1 MKRVLIITYYWPPS
15 GGSGVQRWLK
25 MSKYL
30 PENGWQPVIYTA
42 KDAEYPVEDPSLE
55 QDVAPEAEVIRRPI
69 VEPYT
74 FYKKFLGMQ
83 KGEKVK
89 AGFINEGTKK
99 SGWKENLSVWLRGNL
114 FIPDARCW
122 WIKPSVRYLSKY
134 LKEHPV
140 DALISTGP
148 PHSMHLIARALNKK
162 FNIPWVA
169 DFRDPWTD
177 IDFYKDL
184 KLTRCADRKHHRLEH
199 QVLTEAT
206 KAVAIGWDCAKGLES
221 HGAKDVAVITNG
233 FDETFVETHGRV
245 SLHNDASQHETL
257 PFTMSHIG
265 IVGANRNP
273 ETFWQ
278 SIADIV
284 EMFPGTSPIPSIK
297 IRLIGQVDNSV
308 LESIKRYNIEKYV
321 EIIPYIPHNQVIAEQ
336 QKSDVLLL
344 FVNNTPNAKGILTG
358 KIFEYMASGRPILC
372 IGPEDGDSA
381 RILNE
386 TQSGITVDF
395 NDKEKMKQTILTLY
409 ERFKDNN
416 LKINNLDLI
425 SRYSRRNLCRQ
436 YCEIL
441 NGLF

>member
-42 KDAEYPVEDPSLE
+42 DNAEYPVEDASLE
-55 QDVAPEAEVIRRPI
+55 KDVPLEAEVLRRPI
-69 VEPYT
+69 VEPYA
-74 FYKKFLGMQ
+74 FYKKFLGIK

-89 AGFINEGTKK
+89 AGFINEGAKK

-122 WIKPSVRYLSKY
+122 WIKPSIKYLTKY

-140 DALISTGP
+140 DAIISTGP
-148 PHSMHLIARALNKK
+148 PHSMHLIASALHKK
-162 FNIPWVA
+162 LNIPWVA

-184 KLTRCADRKHHRLEH
+184 KLTCFADRKHHRLEH
-199 QVLTEAT
+199 KVLTEAT
-206 KAVAIGWDCAKGLES
+206 KVVTVSWDCAKGLES

-233 FDETFVETHGRV
+233 YDDINSGEANQN
-245 SLHNDASQHETL
+245 SSQNNYQHQSVL
-257 PFTMSHIG
+257 TMSHIG
-265 IVGANRNP
+265 IIGANRNP
-273 ETFWQ
+273 DTFWNAV
-278 SIADIV
+278 SEVADSN
-284 EMFPGTSPIPSIK
+284 MR
-297 IRLIGQVDNSV
+297 IRLIGQIDNSV
-308 LESIKRYNIEKYV
+308 VDTIKRVGIEKYV
-321 EIIPYIPHNQVIAEQ
+321 EIIPYMPHDQAIIEQ

-358 KIFEYMASGRPILC
+358 KLFEYMASGRPILC

-386 TQSGITVDF
+386 TQTGVTVDF
-395 NDKEKMKQTILTLY
+395 SDKEKMKSVILDFIKKHQENQLGIMRN
-409 ERFKDNN
+409 ESIEK
-416 LKINNLDLI
+416 
-425 SRYSRRNLCRQ
+425 YSRRNLAKAFAD
-436 YCEIL
+436 IL
-441 NGLF
+441 NEII

>member
-42 KDAEYPVEDPSLE
+42 EDAEYPVEDKSLE
-55 QDVAPEAEVIRRPI
+55 RDVAPDAEVIRRPI

-74 FYKKFLGMQ
+74 FYKKFLGMK

-99 SGWKENLSVWLRGNL
+99 TGWKENLSVWLRGNF

-122 WIKPSVRYLSKY
+122 WVRPSVRYLSNY

-140 DALISTGP
+140 DAIISTGP
-148 PHSMHLIARALNKK
+148 PHSMHLIARALHKK

-206 KAVAIGWDCAKGLES
+206 RVVTIGWDCAKGLEN

-233 FDETFVETHGRV
+233 YDFDNSIPSKCQNHT
-245 SLHNDASQHETL
+245 SS
-257 PFTMSHIG
+257 FTMSHIG
-265 IVGANRNP
+265 IIGENRNP
-273 ETFWQ
+273 KMFWQ
-278 SIADIV
+278 VIGELSQSVDLK
-284 EMFPGTSPIPSIK
+284 IK
-297 IRLIGQVDNSV
+297 LIGQVDNSV
-308 LESIKRYNIEKYV
+308 IESIKRHNIEKYI
-321 EIIPYIPHNQVIAEQ
+321 EIISYIPHNQVIMEQ

-386 TQSGITVDF
+386 TQTGITVDF
-395 NDKEKMKQTILTLY
+395 NDKEKMKSVILDFMNKHKENQLVTKHSELV
-409 ERFKDNN
+409 EK
-416 LKINNLDLI
+416 
-425 SRYSRRNLCRQ
+425 YSRRNLTK
-436 YCEIL
+436 EFVKIL
-441 NGLF
+441 NEII

>member
-1 MKRVLIITYYWPPS
+1 MQRVLIITYYWPPS

-42 KDAEYPVEDPSLE
+42 DDAEYPVEDKSLE
-55 QDVAPEAEVIRRPI
+55 QDVASEAEVIRRPI

-74 FYKKFLGMQ
+74 FYKKFLGMK
-83 KGEKVK
+83 KGDKVK
-89 AGFINEGTKK
+89 AGFINEGAKK
-99 SGWKENLSVWLRGNL
+99 SGWKENLSVWLRGNF

-122 WIKPSVRYLSKY
+122 WIKPSVRFLSKY

-140 DALISTGP
+140 DAIISTGP
-148 PHSMHLIARALNKK
+148 PHSMHLIAKALHKK

-184 KLTRCADRKHHRLEH
+184 KLTRSSDKKHHSLER

-206 KAVAIGWDCAKGLES
+206 RVVTVGWDCAKGLEN
-221 HGAKDVAVITNG
+221 HGAKDVVVITNG
-233 FDETFVETHGRV
+233 YDFVETFP
-245 SLHNDASQHETL
+245 ETS
-257 PFTMSHIG
+257 PCNHKTSTFTMSHIG
-265 IVGANRNP
+265 IIGANRNP
-273 ETFWQ
+273 ETLWSAIGELTQ
-278 SIADIV
+278 SID
-284 EMFPGTSPIPSIK
+284 FLKIK
-297 IRLIGQVDNSV
+297 LIGQIDNSV
-308 LESIKRYNIEKYV
+308 IESIKRHNIEKFV
-321 EIIPYIPHNQVIAEQ
+321 EIISYIPHNQVVEEQ

-381 RILNE
+381 RVLNE
-386 TQSGITVDF
+386 TQTGITVDF
-395 NDKEKMKQTILTLY
+395 NDKEKMKSI
-409 ERFKDNN
+409 
-416 LKINNLDLI
+416 ILDLMSKYQENQLI
-425 SRYSRRNLCRQ
+425 TKNNAAVEKYSRRNLAKEYVRL
-436 YCEIL
+436 L
-441 NGLF
+441 NDITR

>member
-1 MKRVLIITYYWPPS
+1 MRRVLIITYYWPPS

-69 VEPYT
+69 MEPYS
-74 FYKKFLGMQ
+74 FYKKFLGMK

-89 AGFINEGTKK
+89 AGFINEGEKK
-99 SGWKENLSVWLRGNL
+99 NGWKENLSVWLRGNL

-122 WIKPSVRYLSKY
+122 WVKPSVRFLKRY

-140 DALISTGP
+140 DAMISTGP
-148 PHSMHLIARALNKK
+148 PHSMHLIAKALHKK

-184 KLTRCADRKHHRLEH
+184 KLTRCADKKHHRLEY

-206 KAVAIGWDCAKGLES
+206 KVVTIGWDCAKGLES
-221 HGAKDVAVITNG
+221 HGAKDVVVITNG
-233 FDETFVETHGRV
+233 YDDLGKICVKTDENP
-245 SLHNDASQHETL
+245 SLRDHKSL

-265 IVGANRNP
+265 IIGENRNP
-273 ETFWQ
+273 ETLWQ
-278 SIADIV
+278 AIADIV
-284 EMFPGTSPIPSIK
+284 ATSPKPSLK

-308 LESIKRYNIEKYV
+308 IESIKRNNIEKHV
-321 EIIPYIPHNQVIAEQ
+321 EIVPYIPHNQVIEEQ
-336 QKSDVLLL
+336 TKSDVLLL

-381 RILNE
+381 RILSE
-386 TQSGITVDF
+386 TQTGITVDF
-395 NDKEKMKQTILTLY
+395 NDKEKMKSVILDYISKFQENQLIT
-409 ERFKDNN
+409 ERKEAVE
-416 LKINNLDLI
+416 K
-425 SRYSRRNLCRQ
+425 YSRRNLTK
-436 YCEIL
+436 EFVKIL
-441 NGLF
+441 NGII

>member
-30 PENGWQPVIYTA
+30 PENAWQPVIYTA
-42 KDAEYPVEDPSLE
+42 EDAEYPVEDPSLE
-55 QDVAPEAEVIRRPI
+55 KDVAPETEVIRRPI
-69 VEPYT
+69 VEPYS
-74 FYKKFLGMQ
+74 FYKKFLGIK

-89 AGFINEGTKK
+89 AGFINEGAKK
-99 SGWKENLSVWLRGNL
+99 TGWKENLSVWLRGNL

-122 WIKPSVRYLSKY
+122 WIKPSVKYLTRY

-140 DALISTGP
+140 DAIISTGP
-148 PHSMHLIARALNKK
+148 PHSMHLIARALHKK

-184 KLTRCADRKHHRLEH
+184 KLTRYADRKHHRLEN

-206 KAVAIGWDCAKGLES
+206 RVVTVGWDCAKGLES
-221 HGAKDVAVITNG
+221 HGAKDVIVITNG
-233 FDETFVETHGRV
+233 YDFDCPILETDENLSQRQQET
-245 SLHNDASQHETL
+245 SL
-257 PFTMSHIG
+257 FTMSHIG
-265 IVGANRNP
+265 IIGANRNP

-278 SIADIV
+278 AIAELDL
-284 EMFPGTSPIPSIK
+284 SIK

-308 LESIKRYNIEKYV
+308 LESIKRNNIEKYV
-321 EIIPYIPHNQVIAEQ
+321 EIISYIPHNQVIEEQ
-336 QKSDVLLL
+336 KKSDVLLL

-358 KIFEYMASGRPILC
+358 KLFEYMASGRPILC
-372 IGPEDGDSA
+372 IGPENGDSA

-386 TQSGITVDF
+386 TQTGVTIGFD
-395 NDKEKMKQTILTLY
+395 DKEKMKSVI
-409 ERFKDNN
+409 
-416 LKINNLDLI
+416 LDLYKKYQENQLVTNDI
-425 SRYSRRNLCRQ
+425 QAVEKYSRRNLTKDFVN
-436 YCEIL
+436 IL
-441 NGLF
+441 NEIV

>member
-1 MKRVLIITYYWPPS
+1 
-15 GGSGVQRWLK
+15 
-25 MSKYL
+25 
-30 PENGWQPVIYTA
+30 
-42 KDAEYPVEDPSLE
+42 
-55 QDVAPEAEVIRRPI
+55 
-69 VEPYT
+69 
-74 FYKKFLGMQ
+74 MQ

-89 AGFINEGTKK
+89 AGFINEGAKK
-99 SGWKENLSVWLRGNL
+99 SGWKESLSVWLRGNL

-140 DALISTGP
+140 DAMVSTGP
-148 PHSMHLIARALNKK
+148 PHSMHLIAKALHKK

-206 KAVAIGWDCAKGLES
+206 KVVTVGWDCAKGLES

-233 FDETFVETHGRV
+233 FDETFVETFPET
-245 SLHNDASQHETL
+245 SSETSNIDHETL

-278 SIADIV
+278 ALAELDL
-284 EMFPGTSPIPSIK
+284 PIK

-308 LESIKRYNIEKYV
+308 IELIKRHNIEKYV

-336 QKSDVLLL
+336 HKADVLLL

-358 KIFEYMASGRPILC
+358 KIFEYLASGRPILS

-386 TQSGITVDF
+386 TQTGVTVDF
-395 NDKEKMKQTILTLY
+395 NDKEKMKQTILMLY
-409 ERFKDNN
+409 EKFKDNN
-416 LKINNLDLI
+416 LKINNLNLI
-425 SRYSRRNLCRQ
+425 NCYSRRNLCHQ

-441 NGLF
+441 NRLV

>member
-42 KDAEYPVEDPSLE
+42 EDAEYPVEDQSLMN
-55 QDVAPEAEVIRRPI
+55 DVAPEAEVIRRPI

-74 FYKKFLGMQ
+74 FYKKFLGIK

-89 AGFINEGTKK
+89 AGFINDGAKK
-99 SGWKENLSVWLRGNL
+99 TGWKENLSVWLRGNL

-122 WIKPSVRYLSKY
+122 WIRPSVRFLKRY

-140 DALISTGP
+140 DAIISTGP
-148 PHSMHLIARALNKK
+148 PHSMHLIAKELHKK

-184 KLTRCADRKHHRLEH
+184 KLTRRSDRKHHRLER
-199 QVLTEAT
+199 QVLSEAT
-206 KAVAIGWDCAKGLES
+206 RVVTVGWDCAKGLEN
-221 HGAKDVAVITNG
+221 HGANNVAVITNG
-233 FDETFVETHGRV
+233 YDFFDISNENYQKT
-245 SLHNDASQHETL
+245 SIL
-257 PFTMSHIG
+257 TMSHIG
-265 IVGANRNP
+265 IIGANRNP
-273 ETFWQ
+273 EMFWEAI
-278 SIADIV
+278 SELDIP
-284 EMFPGTSPIPSIK
+284 MK
-297 IRLIGQVDNSV
+297 IRLIGQIDNSV
-308 LESIKRYNIEKYV
+308 IESIKRHNIENYV
-321 EIIPYIPHNQVIAEQ
+321 EIIPYIPHNQVIEEQ

-358 KIFEYMASGRPILC
+358 KLFEYIASGRPILS
-372 IGPEDGDSA
+372 IGPENGDSA

-386 TQSGITVDF
+386 TQSGVTVDF
-395 NDKEKMKQTILTLY
+395 NDKEKMKSVIRDFVKKY
-409 ERFKDNN
+409 NDNQ
-416 LKINNLDLI
+416 LI
-425 SRYSRRNLCRQ
+425 TQHNETFEKYSRRNLTKDFVKL
-436 YCEIL
+436 L
-441 NGLF
+441 NETLKQ

>member
-55 QDVAPEAEVIRRPI
+55 QDVALEAEVIRRPI
-69 VEPYT
+69 VEPYS
-74 FYKKFLGMQ
+74 FYKQFLGM
-83 KGEKVK
+83 KRGEKVK
-89 AGFINEGTKK
+89 AGFINEGEKK
-99 SGWKENLSVWLRGNL
+99 NGWKENLSVWLRGNL

-122 WIKPSVRYLSKY
+122 WVKPSVRFLKRY

-140 DALISTGP
+140 DAMISTGP
-148 PHSMHLIARALNKK
+148 PHSMHLIAKALHKK

-184 KLTRCADRKHHRLEH
+184 KLTRCADKKHHRLEN

-206 KAVAIGWDCAKGLES
+206 KVVTIGWDCAKGLES
-221 HGAKDVAVITNG
+221 HGAKDVVVITNG
-233 FDETFVETHGRV
+233 YDDLGKICVKTDENP
-245 SLHNDASQHETL
+245 SLRDHQSL

-265 IVGANRNP
+265 IIGENRNP
-273 ETFWQ
+273 ETLWQ
-278 SIADIV
+278 AISELADKDL
-284 EMFPGTSPIPSIK
+284 K

-308 LESIKRYNIEKYV
+308 IESIKRNNIEKLV
-321 EIIPYIPHNQVIAEQ
+321 EIVPYIPHNQVIEEQ
-336 QKSDVLLL
+336 AKSDVLLL

-386 TQSGITVDF
+386 TQTGITVDF
-395 NDKEKMKQTILTLY
+395 NDKEKMKSVILDYISKFQENQLIT
-409 ERFKDNN
+409 ERKEAVE
-416 LKINNLDLI
+416 K
-425 SRYSRRNLCRQ
+425 YSRRNLTK
-436 YCEIL
+436 EFVKIL
-441 NGLF
+441 NGII

>member
-1 MKRVLIITYYWPPS
+1 MRRVLIITYYWPPS

-69 VEPYT
+69 VEPYS
-74 FYKKFLGMQ
+74 FYKQFLGMK

-89 AGFINEGTKK
+89 AGFINEGEKK
-99 SGWKENLSVWLRGNL
+99 NGWKENLSVWLRGNL

-122 WIKPSVRYLSKY
+122 WVKPSVRFLKRY

-140 DALISTGP
+140 DAMISTGP
-148 PHSMHLIARALNKK
+148 PHSMHLIAKALHKK

-184 KLTRCADRKHHRLEH
+184 KLTRCADKKHHRLEN

-206 KAVAIGWDCAKGLES
+206 KVVTIGWDCAKGLES
-221 HGAKDVAVITNG
+221 HGAKDVVVITNG
-233 FDETFVETHGRV
+233 YDDWGKICVKTDENP
-245 SLHNDASQHETL
+245 SLRDHKSL

-265 IVGANRNP
+265 IIGENRNP
-273 ETFWQ
+273 EMFWQ
-278 SIADIV
+278 AVSELVDKNL
-284 EMFPGTSPIPSIK
+284 K
-297 IRLIGQVDNSV
+297 IRLIGQVDNSIV
-308 LESIKRYNIEKYV
+308 ESIKRNDIEKYV
-321 EIIPYIPHNQVIAEQ
+321 EIIPYIPHNQVIEEQ
-336 QKSDVLLL
+336 AKSDVLLL

-381 RILNE
+381 RILSE
-386 TQSGITVDF
+386 TQTGITVDF
-395 NDKEKMKQTILTLY
+395 NDKEKMKSVILDYISKFQENQLIT
-409 ERFKDNN
+409 ERKEAVE
-416 LKINNLDLI
+416 K
-425 SRYSRRNLCRQ
+425 YSRRNLTK
-436 YCEIL
+436 EFVKIL
-441 NGLF
+441 NGII

>member
-1 MKRVLIITYYWPPS
+1 MRRVLIITYYWPPS

-74 FYKKFLGMQ
+74 YYKKFLGMK

-89 AGFINEGTKK
+89 AGFINEGVKK

-122 WIKPSVRYLSKY
+122 WVKPSVRFLKSY

-140 DALISTGP
+140 DAMISTGP
-148 PHSMHLIARALNKK
+148 PHSMHLIAKALRKK

-184 KLTRCADRKHHRLEH
+184 KLTRCADKKHHRLEN

-206 KAVAIGWDCAKGLES
+206 KVVTIGWDCAKGLES
-221 HGAKDVAVITNG
+221 HGAKDVVVITNG
-233 FDETFVETHGRV
+233 YDDLGKICVKTDENP
-245 SLHNDASQHETL
+245 SLRDHQSL

-265 IVGANRNP
+265 IIGENRNP
-273 ETFWQ
+273 ETLWQ
-278 SIADIV
+278 AISELADKDL
-284 EMFPGTSPIPSIK
+284 K

-308 LESIKRYNIEKYV
+308 IESIKRNNIEKLV
-321 EIIPYIPHNQVIAEQ
+321 EIVPYIPHNQVIEEQ
-336 QKSDVLLL
+336 ANSDVLLL

-381 RILNE
+381 RILSE
-386 TQSGITVDF
+386 TQTGITVDF
-395 NDKEKMKQTILTLY
+395 NDKEKMKSVILDYISKFQENQLIT
-409 ERFKDNN
+409 ERKEAVE
-416 LKINNLDLI
+416 K
-425 SRYSRRNLCRQ
+425 YSRRNLTK
-436 YCEIL
+436 EFVKIL
-441 NGLF
+441 NGII

>member
-1 MKRVLIITYYWPPS
+1 MRRVLIITYYWPPS

-30 PENGWQPVIYTA
+30 SENGWQPVIYTA

-69 VEPYT
+69 VEPYN
-74 FYKKFLGMQ
+74 FYKKFLGMK

-89 AGFINEGTKK
+89 AGFINEGEKK
-99 SGWKENLSVWLRGNL
+99 NGWKENLSVWLRGNL

-122 WIKPSVRYLSKY
+122 WVKPSVRFLKRY

-140 DALISTGP
+140 DAMISTGP
-148 PHSMHLIARALNKK
+148 PHSMHLIAKALHKK
-162 FNIPWVA
+162 FNIPWIA

-184 KLTRCADRKHHRLEH
+184 KLTRCADKKHHRLEN

-206 KAVAIGWDCAKGLES
+206 KVVTIGWDCAKGLES
-221 HGAKDVAVITNG
+221 HGAKDVVVITNG
-233 FDETFVETHGRV
+233 YDDLGKICVKTDENP
-245 SLHNDASQHETL
+245 SLRDHQSL

-265 IVGANRNP
+265 IIGENRNP
-273 ETFWQ
+273 ETLWQ
-278 SIADIV
+278 AISELADKDL
-284 EMFPGTSPIPSIK
+284 K

-308 LESIKRYNIEKYV
+308 IESIKRNNIEKFV
-321 EIIPYIPHNQVIAEQ
+321 EIVPYIPHNQVIEEQ
-336 QKSDVLLL
+336 AKSDVLLL

-386 TQSGITVDF
+386 TQTGITVDF
-395 NDKEKMKQTILTLY
+395 NDKEKMKSVILDYISKFQENQLIT
-409 ERFKDNN
+409 ERKEAVE
-416 LKINNLDLI
+416 K
-425 SRYSRRNLCRQ
+425 YSRRNLTK
-436 YCEIL
+436 EFVKIL
-441 NGLF
+441 NGII

>member
-42 KDAEYPVEDPSLE
+42 EDAEYPVEDPSLE
-55 QDVAPEAEVIRRPI
+55 HDVAPEAEVIRRPI

-74 FYKKFLGMQ
+74 IYKKFLGMK

-89 AGFINEGTKK
+89 AGFINEGARK
-99 SGWKENLSVWLRGNL
+99 SGWKEHLSVWLRGNF

-122 WIKPSVRYLSKY
+122 WVKPSVRYLSKY

-140 DALISTGP
+140 DVMISTGP
-148 PHSMHLIARALNKK
+148 PHSMHLIAKALHKK

-206 KAVAIGWDCAKGLES
+206 KVVTVGWDCAKGLEN

-233 FDETFVETHGRV
+233 FDETFVETQNFV
-245 SLHNDASQHETL
+245 SLCEHQNEHGTL

-273 ETFWQ
+273 ETLW
-278 SIADIV
+278 SAIADIV
-284 EMFPGTSPIPSIK
+284 ETQNFVSLPIR

-308 LESIKRYNIEKYV
+308 LESIKRHNIEKYV
-321 EIIPYIPHNQVIAEQ
+321 EIIPYIPHNQVIMEQ

-358 KIFEYMASGRPILC
+358 KLFEYMASGRPILS

-386 TQSGITVDF
+386 TQTGVTVDF
-395 NDKEKMKQTILTLY
+395 DDKEKMKSLILDMMQKHQENRLVANDIKAV
-409 ERFKDNN
+409 EK
-416 LKINNLDLI
+416 
-425 SRYSRRNLCRQ
+425 YSRSNLTK
-436 YCEIL
+436 EFVKIL
-441 NGLF
+441 NEII

>member
-30 PENGWQPVIYTA
+30 PENAWQPVIYTA
-42 KDAEYPVEDPSLE
+42 EDAEYPVEDPSLE
-55 QDVAPEAEVIRRPI
+55 KDVAPETEVIRRPI
-69 VEPYT
+69 VEPYS
-74 FYKKFLGMQ
+74 FYKKFLGIK

-89 AGFINEGTKK
+89 AGFINEGAKK
-99 SGWKENLSVWLRGNL
+99 TGWKENLSVWLRGNL

-122 WIKPSVRYLSKY
+122 WIKPSVKYLTKY

-140 DALISTGP
+140 DTIISTGP
-148 PHSMHLIARALNKK
+148 PHSMHLIARALHKK

-184 KLTRCADRKHHRLEH
+184 KLTRYADRKHHRLEN

-206 KAVAIGWDCAKGLES
+206 RVVTVGWDCAKGLES
-221 HGAKDVAVITNG
+221 HGAKDVIVITNG
-233 FDETFVETHGRV
+233 YDFDCPILETDENLSQRQQET
-245 SLHNDASQHETL
+245 SL
-257 PFTMSHIG
+257 FTMSHIG
-265 IVGANRNP
+265 IIGANRNP

-278 SIADIV
+278 AIAELDL
-284 EMFPGTSPIPSIK
+284 SIK

-308 LESIKRYNIEKYV
+308 IESIKRNNIEKYV
-321 EIIPYIPHNQVIAEQ
+321 EIISYIPHNQVIEEQ
-336 QKSDVLLL
+336 KKSDVLLL

-358 KIFEYMASGRPILC
+358 KLFEYMASGRPILC

-386 TQSGITVDF
+386 TQTGVTIGFD
-395 NDKEKMKQTILTLY
+395 DKEKMKSVI
-409 ERFKDNN
+409 
-416 LKINNLDLI
+416 LDLYKKYQENQLVTNDI
-425 SRYSRRNLCRQ
+425 QAVEKYSRRNLTKDFVN
-436 YCEIL
+436 IL
-441 NGLF
+441 NEIV

>member
-42 KDAEYPVEDPSLE
+42 DNAEYPVEDRSLE

-69 VEPYT
+69 VEPYA
-74 FYKKFLGMQ
+74 FYKKFLGMK

-99 SGWKENLSVWLRGNL
+99 TGWKERLSVWLRGNF

-122 WIKPSVRYLSKY
+122 WIKPSVRHLSKY

-140 DALISTGP
+140 DAMVSTGP
-148 PHSMHLIARALNKK
+148 PHSMHLIAKALHKK

-177 IDFYKDL
+177 IDFYGDL
-184 KLTRCADRKHHRLEH
+184 KLTRCSDKKHHRLER
-199 QVLTEAT
+199 QVLAEAT
-206 KAVAIGWDCAKGLES
+206 RVVTVGWNCAQGLEN
-221 HGAKDVAVITNG
+221 HGATDVAVITNG
-233 FDETFVETHGRV
+233 YDDFGRICVQTDENP
-245 SLHNDASQHETL
+245 SPHNHKTAV
-257 PFTMSHIG
+257 FTMSHIG
-265 IVGANRNP
+265 IMGASRNP

-278 SIADIV
+278 AISEIFVKTD
-284 EMFPGTSPIPSIK
+284 ENLSLK
-297 IRLIGQVDNSV
+297 IRLIGQTDNSV
-308 LESIKRYNIEKYV
+308 LDSIKRNNIENFV
-321 EIIPYIPHNQVIAEQ
+321 EIIPYIPHNQVVIEQ
-336 QKSDVLLL
+336 ENSDVLLL
-344 FVNNTPNAKGILTG
+344 FINRTPNAKGVLTG
-358 KIFEYMASGRPILC
+358 KIFEYMASGRPILG

-386 TQSGITVDF
+386 TQTGVVVDF
-395 NDKEKMKQTILTLY
+395 DDKEKMKSVILDFYNKYQENQLVTKY
-409 ERFKDNN
+409 NEEVGK
-416 LKINNLDLI
+416 
-425 SRYSRRNLCRQ
+425 YSRRNLTK
-436 YCEIL
+436 EFAKLL
-441 NGLF
+441 NSLK

>member
-30 PENGWQPVIYTA
+30 PENDWQPVIYTA
-42 KDAEYPVEDPSLE
+42 EDAEYPVEDPSLE
-55 QDVAPEAEVIRRPI
+55 QDVAKEAEIIRRPI

-74 FYKKFLGMQ
+74 YYKKFLGMK

-99 SGWKENLSVWLRGNL
+99 NGWKESLSVWLRGNF

-122 WIKPSVRYLSKY
+122 WVKPSVKYLTGY

-140 DALISTGP
+140 DAMISTGP
-148 PHSMHLIARALNKK
+148 PHSMHLIAKALHKK

-184 KLTRCADRKHHRLEH
+184 KLTRCADRKHHRLEN

-206 KAVAIGWDCAKGLES
+206 KVVTVGWDCARGLER

-233 FDETFVETHGRV
+233 YDETFVETQGRA
-245 SLHNDASQHETL
+245 SLHQSTM
-257 PFTMSHIG
+257 FTMSHIG
-265 IVGANRNP
+265 IIGENRNP
-273 ETFWQ
+273 ESFWQ
-278 SIADIV
+278 VIG
-284 EMFPGTSPIPSIK
+284 ELTPSIDLK
-297 IRLIGQVDNSV
+297 IKLIGQVDNSV
-308 LESIKRYNIEKYV
+308 IESIKRNNIEKYV
-321 EIIPYIPHNQVIAEQ
+321 EIIPYIPHNQVIEEQ
-336 QKSDVLLL
+336 AKSDVLLL

-372 IGPEDGDSA
+372 LGPEDGDSA

-386 TQSGITVDF
+386 TKTGITVDF
-395 NDKEKMKQTILTLY
+395 DDKEKMKSVI
-409 ERFKDNN
+409 
-416 LKINNLDLI
+416 LDLTTKYQENQLI
-425 SRYSRRNLCRQ
+425 TNDIKAVEKYSRRNLTK
-436 YCEIL
+436 EFVTIL
-441 NGLF
+441 NEII

>member
-42 KDAEYPVEDPSLE
+42 EDAEYPVEDQSLMN
-55 QDVAPEAEVIRRPI
+55 DVAPEAEVIRRPI

-74 FYKKFLGMQ
+74 FYKKFLGIK

-89 AGFINEGTKK
+89 AGFINDGAKK
-99 SGWKENLSVWLRGNL
+99 TGWKENLSVWLRGNL

-122 WIKPSVRYLSKY
+122 WIRPSVRFLKRY

-140 DALISTGP
+140 DAIISTGP
-148 PHSMHLIARALNKK
+148 PHSMHLIAKELHKK

-184 KLTRCADRKHHRLEH
+184 KLTRRSDRKHHRLER
-199 QVLTEAT
+199 QVLSEAT
-206 KAVAIGWDCAKGLES
+206 RVVTVGWDCAKGLEN
-221 HGAKDVAVITNG
+221 HGANNVAVITNG
-233 FDETFVETHGRV
+233 YDFFDTSNENYQKT
-245 SLHNDASQHETL
+245 SIL
-257 PFTMSHIG
+257 TMSHIG
-265 IVGANRNP
+265 IIGANRNP
-273 ETFWQ
+273 EMFWEAI
-278 SIADIV
+278 SELDIP
-284 EMFPGTSPIPSIK
+284 MK
-297 IRLIGQVDNSV
+297 IRLIGQIDNSV
-308 LESIKRYNIEKYV
+308 IESIKRHNIENYV
-321 EIIPYIPHNQVIAEQ
+321 EIIPYIPHNQVIEEQ

-358 KIFEYMASGRPILC
+358 KLFEYIASGRPILS
-372 IGPEDGDSA
+372 IGPENGDSA

-386 TQSGITVDF
+386 TQSGVTVDF
-395 NDKEKMKQTILTLY
+395 NDKEKMKSVIRDFVKKY
-409 ERFKDNN
+409 NDNQ
-416 LKINNLDLI
+416 LI
-425 SRYSRRNLCRQ
+425 TRHNEMVEKYSRRNLTKDFVKL
-436 YCEIL
+436 L
-441 NGLF
+441 NETLKQ